1 MLCRENE
8 AIGNDRVKVVPESQS
23 QKGQEGRVK

>member
-8 AIGNDRVKVVPESQS
+8 AIGNDRVEVVPESLS
-23 QKGQEGRVK
+23 QKGQEGRS